1 MFSATS
7 VCLSI
12 SALAIPLRNYLKTT
26 FLLLVCS
33 HSAPIPMLSELLL
46 GLKTAWLTST
56 TCCLYF
62 HPSPREEMYVKSS
75 VFEVVCFYCYCGFF
89 CGPGEKL
96 SEIWS
101 KKWKFF
107 SDSSWQTESA
117 VFPWWVAEHSSR
129 VFQVQ
134 LQYYLLGGR
143 WSYPIHSSVRV
154 INKAPIARVSGG
166 NQRQNYLWT
175 WCKAPSREIL
185 DFWALLRLRSMYS
198 VYGILNLWCMHI
210 FSVIN
215 TLNHRYSL
223 ENRGC
228 MLFWTFSY
236 TPLCFVGF
244 L

>member
-1 MFSATS
+1 MLFVLSS
-7 VCLSI
+7 FPQGGNVCKELCF
-12 SALAIPLRNYLKTT
+12 RGG
-26 FLLLVCS
+26 LLL
-33 HSAPIPMLSELLL
+33 LLL
-46 GLKTAWLTST
+46 W
-56 TCCLYF
+56 
-62 HPSPREEMYVKSS
+62 
-75 VFEVVCFYCYCGFF
+75 VFCD
-89 CGPGEKL
+89 PGEKL

-117 VFPWWVAEHSSR
+117 VFPWWVAEYSSR

-185 DFWALLRLRSMYS
+185 DFSALLRLRSMYS

-236 TPLCFVGF
+236 TPLCSVGF